1 MSLDPANTLNPTKE
15 PIVPANPDHLTMYVS
30 GPTVYNFARMGNARP
45 PGSLDAFEAALE
57 DDLNFSNAIAELFQL
72 AQAARQSETP
82 ADRASHK
89 LPLSEVGS
97 LPGLLQQDPAV
108 WLRRSEEG
116 DDTSRIQRMVE
127 AHFASQTASDFGN
140 ACQIRAELD
149 ALEVTFE
156 DYANGSA
163 WRRTG

>member
-1 MSLDPANTLNPTKE
+1 MRLPVRRGVGAVGAVVGTRAGIWAGTRT
-15 PIVPANPDHLTMYVS
+15 AAA
-30 GPTVYNFARMGNARP
+30 FALARR
-45 PGSLDAFEAALE
+45 PGVGARVG
-57 DDLNFSNAIAELFQL
+57 
-72 AQAARQSETP
+72 AQAAPQSETP

>member
-1 MSLDPANTLNPTKE
+1 MSLDPSNTLNPNKE
-15 PIVPANPDHLTMYVS
+15 PFVPANPDHVTMYVS
-30 GPTVYNFARMGNARP
+30 GPTVYNFAR
-45 PGSLDAFEAALE
+45 
-57 DDLNFSNAIAELFQL
+57 FQL
-72 AQAARQSETP
+72 AKAARQSETP

-89 LPLSEVGS
+89 LALSEVGS
-97 LPGLLQQDPAV
+97 LPGFLQQDPAV

-116 DDTSRIQRMVE
+116 DDAARIQRTIE
-127 AHFASQTASDFGN
+127 AHFAARTASDFGN

>member
-1 MSLDPANTLNPTKE
+1 MSLDPSNTLNPTKE
-15 PIVPANPDHLTMYVS
+15 PFVPANPDHVTMYVS
-30 GPTVYNFARMGNARP
+30 GPTVYNFARIGNARR

-72 AQAARQSETP
+72 AQAARQSEPP

-97 LPGLLQQDPAV
+97 LPGFLQQDPAV

-116 DDTSRIQRMVE
+116 DDAARIQRTIE
-127 AHFASQTASDFGN
+127 AHFAARTASDFGN